1 MFILPSRSRP
11 DSLRR
16 FLDAYKRTDASSS
29 ICVILDRDDPLLE
42 DYLTIDYPSNWQIL
56 YMDKDVWGLSGRI
69 NQAFDMFGYESY
81 YGLLGDDAL
90 PRTGGWDREL
100 RESAGR
106 SRIAYPNDLLR
117 KGELCTH
124 PVIGGDL
131 VRRVGWLALPD
142 VKALYIDTAWMYLG
156 RLAGL
161 LTYHPNVIV
170 EHLHWS
176 ADKAPMDATY
186 RRHRDHD
193 DAAAYL
199 RWLAGQ
205 YCDDIIKKVRPRS
218 DHGIRNI

>member
-1 MFILPSRSRP
+1 MFILPTRSRP
-11 DSLRR
+11 ASLTR
-16 FLDAYKRTDASSS
+16 FLDTYRRTDAVSSV
-29 ICVILDRDDPLLE
+29 CVILDRDDPDLE
-42 DYLTIDYPSNWQIL
+42 EYLTIDYPGNWQIL
-56 YMDKDVWGLSGRI
+56 YMDADAWGLSGRI
-69 NQAFDMFGYESY
+69 NQAFATFGYEAF

-100 RESAGR
+100 IESAGR
-106 SRIAYPNDLLR
+106 DRISYPNDLLR

-170 EHLHWS
+170 EHMHWS
-176 ADKAPMDATY
+176 VDKAPMDATY

-199 RWLAGQ
+199 RWLSSQDCEAL
-205 YCDDIIKKVRPRS
+205 IKKVRPY
-218 DHGIRNI
+218 GIRDIR